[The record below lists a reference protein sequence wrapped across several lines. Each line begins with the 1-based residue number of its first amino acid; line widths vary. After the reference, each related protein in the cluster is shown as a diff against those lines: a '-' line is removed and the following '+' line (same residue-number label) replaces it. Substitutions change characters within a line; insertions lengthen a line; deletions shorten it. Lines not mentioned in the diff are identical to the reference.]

1 MKTGKNCEQ
10 KMKGKKQRL
19 KLESA
24 LLKCGLRKS
33 GKGNFRICGGLRI
46 EK

>member
-19 KLESA
+19 KLKCG
-24 LLKCGLRKS
+24 LLNECGLRKS
-33 GKGNFRICGGLRI
+33 GEGNLKEFD
-46 EK
+46 ES